1 MTTPRDDGDL
11 IVPLRL
17 QPVVAR
23 KDGWRG
29 RSSSLIGAGLVA
41 FVVVAIVLGNAF
53 DDGRPARPAPVAIAT
68 APPSAATS
76 RPSRPPTPVPEP
88 LATPLPRLEVFGG
101 QIPTEEPLVYANGLE
116 RLDLATGALVSLV
129 PRLDYPALPLP
140 NGEVV
145 CACVARDVA
154 ANAGTRSSV
163 LRFGRYE
170 ASGTPIVERDLLSFD
185 GVVDVPDMTEGIGI
199 SAALGADSRLLYVLV
214 AERRPPE
221 WVVSLHVVD
230 AATGALRRSVDIG
243 REPVDLVEAHV
254 APSSSATPTPTPIGA
269 TRDGIYLW
277 PGTVAPALD
286 GESAY
291 VSVERARV
299 QGDNWESITLE
310 WMVDLAG
317 EPAGAPLALAP
328 ALRPGDWCVNQ
339 PAYLDADQLVQ
350 VCASFSASSGEGD
363 FYVRRIASDGTS
375 LDEIPVVPSLFNAEM
390 PVSVVL
396 DRSRHAVFIWN
407 NRDHALVRV
416 DVDDG
421 EVWGAAVEASMLPDR
436 GQPAGGQGRGR
447 GFIGGDPGLVR
458 SADGQRLYALGAAA
472 VAGDGTGVPTGIW
485 VFDADTMTLVD
496 HWDPR
501 AFLSSLATS
510 ADGRFV
516 YAAGAAGVDVEG
528 RENAW
533 PASVTVYDAETGEVQ
548 VVYGAVSPDA
558 WVSFVTLP

>member
-1 MTTPRDDGDL
+1 MVAVTAWSNPTVTTPRDDGDVL
-11 IVPLRL
+11 VPLKL
-17 QPVVAR
+17 EPVVAR
-23 KDGWRG
+23 RDGWRG
-29 RSSSLIGAGLVA
+29 RSSSLIGVGLAA

-68 APPSAATS
+68 APPSNATS

-101 QIPTEEPLVYANGLE
+101 QIPTEQRLVYANGLE
-116 RLDLATGALVSLV
+116 RLDLATGVLVSLV

-140 NGEVV
+140 NGDLV

-154 ANAGTRSSV
+154 ANAGTGSSL

-214 AERRPPE
+214 AERRPPD

-230 AATGALRRSVDIG
+230 AATGELRVSVDID
-243 REPVDLVEAHV
+243 REPVDLVEVQAS
-254 APSSSATPTPTPIGA
+254 PSSSATPTPTPVGA

-277 PGTVAPALD
+277 TGAVAPAPD
-286 GESAY
+286 GESVY

-299 QGDNWESITLE
+299 QADNWDSITLE

-317 EPAGAPLALAP
+317 EPASAPLALSP
-328 ALRPGDWCVNQ
+328 ALKPGDWCVNQ

-350 VCASFSASSGEGD
+350 VCVSTSPSSGSD
-363 FYVRRIASDGTS
+363 FYVRRFASDGTP
-375 LDEIPVVPSLFNAEM
+375 LDGIPVVPSLFNAEM

-396 DRSRHAVFIWN
+396 DRSRHAVFLWN

-416 DVDDG
+416 DVADG
-421 EVWGAAVEASMLPDR
+421 GIRSTAVEASMLPDR
-436 GQPAGGQGRGR
+436 GQPTSGLGRGR
-447 GFIGGDPGLVR
+447 GYFGGDPALV
-458 SADGQRLYALGAAA
+458 ARLT
-472 VAGDGTGVPTGIW
+472 AGDC
-485 VFDADTMTLVD
+485 M
-496 HWDPR
+496 R
-501 AFLSSLATS
+501 S
-510 ADGRFV
+510 
-516 YAAGAAGVDVEG
+516 
-528 RENAW
+528 
-533 PASVTVYDAETGEVQ
+533 
-548 VVYGAVSPDA
+548 VSPRPQA
-558 WVSFVTLP
+558 TGPAYRPGSGCSTPTR